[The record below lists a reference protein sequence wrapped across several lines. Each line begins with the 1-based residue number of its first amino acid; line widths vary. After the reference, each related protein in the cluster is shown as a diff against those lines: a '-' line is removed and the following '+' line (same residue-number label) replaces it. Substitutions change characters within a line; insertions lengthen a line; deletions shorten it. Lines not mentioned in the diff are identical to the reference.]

1 MPGRAAW
8 VTRLLFANKRV
19 KALSFLLAVIT
30 WYSVRDLTSFEVVVP
45 EVELV
50 PQVREGMAVLEQSA
64 SRVDVTFRGSQ
75 DAIRALEQRRIKAVV
90 NLRDFGAGTEVV
102 SIGRRDI
109 EGARGVQVMQVS
121 PHTVRVTLDREDEKV
136 VPVKGMYTGK
146 PLLGQVETVTCDPP
160 TVRVW
165 GSARKLASTEHV
177 YTAPIDVDGRIQS
190 FVRRTTV
197 LPPAET
203 WVARIDPP
211 EVQVKI
217 DIVQKPRQR
226 ELKDVPVLAVL
237 APLSRA
243 SADVRPTQVTIT
255 IMGRPESVDATKDND
270 VKALVDCIGLK
281 APGEYDVPVYAHV
294 PAEVDLSTTVTPDR
308 VHVVLRELR

>member
-1 MPGRAAW
+1 MPGKAAW
-8 VTRLLFANKRV
+8 LSRLLFANKRV
-19 KALSFLLAVIT
+19 KALSLLLAVIT

-45 EVELV
+45 EVQIEPV
-50 PQVREGMAVLEQSA
+50 VREGMAVLEQSA

-75 DAIRALEQRRIKAVV
+75 DAIRSLEQRRIKAVI
-90 NLRDFGAGTEVV
+90 NLRDLGSGTEVV

-109 EGARGVQVMQVS
+109 EGARGVQVMQIS
-121 PHTVRVTLDREDEKV
+121 PHTVQVTLDREDEKV
-136 VPVKGMYTGK
+136 VPVKGMHTGK
-146 PLLGQVETVTCDPP
+146 PLLGQVESVACDPP
-160 TVRVW
+160 SVRVW
-165 GSARKLASTEHV
+165 GSARKLASVDAV

-190 FVRRTTV
+190 FVRRAAV
-197 LPPAET
+197 LSPAEN
-203 WVARIDPP
+203 WKARIDPP

-217 DIVQKPRQR
+217 DIVQKPRER

-237 APLSRA
+237 PPLSRA
-243 SADVRPTQVTIT
+243 SADVRPPQVNIT

-281 APGEYDVPVYAHV
+281 APGEYDVAVYAHV
-294 PAEVDLSTTVTPDR
+294 PAEVDLATTVTPDR